1 MLPCL
6 YQIRTGALYLRRFM
20 RAILDLCYQS
30 VMSKLGSFLLSD
42 KLWTYEPQ
50 VTHVDPHSLAD
61 PVSESL
67 KFDQLRIRKIQPY

>member
-1 MLPCL
+1 
-6 YQIRTGALYLRRFM
+6 
-20 RAILDLCYQS
+20 
-30 VMSKLGSFLLSD
+30 MSKLGSFLLSD

-67 KFDQLRIRKIQPY
+67 KLDQLRIRKVQPYWYELTWIQSKPNTSF